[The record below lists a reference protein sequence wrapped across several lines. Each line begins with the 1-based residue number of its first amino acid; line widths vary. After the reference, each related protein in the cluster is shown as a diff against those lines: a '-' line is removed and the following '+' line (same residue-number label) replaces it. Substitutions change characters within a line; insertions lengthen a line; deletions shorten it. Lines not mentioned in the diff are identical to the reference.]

1 MCEFAPTMPVQLNSN
16 SNSVSPYEE
25 EDSLDSLLQPGSSA
39 VGSTSS
45 ATLSME
51 EFLNLDLDDVL
62 GTDPEPCQ

>member
-1 MCEFAPTMPVQLNSN
+1 MCEFAPTMPIQLNSN

-25 EDSLDSLLQPGSSA
+25 GDSLDSLLQPGSSS
-39 VGSTSS
+39 VDSTSS

-62 GTDPEPCQ
+62 GTDP